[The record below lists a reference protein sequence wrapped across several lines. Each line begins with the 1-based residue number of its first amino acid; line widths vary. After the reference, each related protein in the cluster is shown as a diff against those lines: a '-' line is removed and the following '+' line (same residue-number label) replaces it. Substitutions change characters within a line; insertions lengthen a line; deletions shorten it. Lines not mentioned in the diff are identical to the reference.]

1 MGAGLVAR
9 SEVLSIDLT
18 LNTLQELFVARTV
31 DPLIEDYPP
40 RGDVSGV
47 EHAINVFYAKPK
59 YGSLELRVSLPRS
72 EITPDVADRISTSI
86 GRWCRARLVDV
97 DEEIHASR
105 WRGGR
110 ALVFGFGALFLFTG
124 FSKILDRYDSGA
136 WLEILSEGFNIAGWV
151 ALWFP
156 LEVLMFSVWQHR
168 LDRKGYL
175 LLSEAQV
182 QVMSH
187 YHSVEADPG
196 RTRSD

>member
-1 MGAGLVAR
+1 MAR

-18 LNTLQELFVARTV
+18 LNTVQELFVARAV

-72 EITPDVADRISTSI
+72 EITPDVADRMSTSI
-86 GRWCRARLVDV
+86 SRWCRARLVDV
-97 DEEIHASR
+97 DEEIYASR
-105 WRGGR
+105 WRGSR
-110 ALVFGFGALFLFTG
+110 TLLFAFAALFLFTG
-124 FSKILDRYDSGA
+124 LSKILGQYDNIL
-136 WLEILSEGFNIAGWV
+136 LEILSEGFNIAGWV

-168 LDRKGYL
+168 LDRKGYV

-182 QVMSH
+182 HVTSRD
-187 YHSVEADPG
+187 HSGEADGGGP
-196 RTRSD
+196 RSG